1 MQVLAFSIGAAAFA
15 GALRIALVVAGSRR
29 DRIGRFLIPS
39 PLFVGSPMCGVV
51 LSLPQQSAILALASL
66 ATVLA
71 AVAMVPLLIMVCA
84 LVLPTKRLW
93 KS

>member
-1 MQVLAFSIGAAAFA
+1 MTFNQHAAAQHENRPSTTKS
-15 GALRIALVVAGSRR
+15 GYP
-29 DRIGRFLIPS
+29 LIPS
-39 PLFVGSPMCGVV
+39 PLFVGSPMCGLV